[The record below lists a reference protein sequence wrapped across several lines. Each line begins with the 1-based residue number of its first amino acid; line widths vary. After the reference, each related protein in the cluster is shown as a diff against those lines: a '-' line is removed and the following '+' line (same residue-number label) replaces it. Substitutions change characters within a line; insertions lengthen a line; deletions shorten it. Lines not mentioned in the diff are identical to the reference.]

1 MHENQY
7 ILKPRL
13 LPQLRANQ
21 WEYGISIYDEK
32 SNDDGL
38 ILCIKIE
45 NSVNDNFD
53 LINDFNNVQLYRQ
66 HRLIKISNVYFEV
79 VDFYYTGQNYGTIS
93 QINKNEYDNMEDIK
107 LNNHG
112 IITEIFKEM
121 TYDMVNNIYYFFS
134 ITIEYNESQKKQKC
148 YVNYHHN

>member
-1 MHENQY
+1 MQENQY

-13 LPQLRANQ
+13 LPQLRVNQ
-21 WEYGISIYDEK
+21 WEFGISIYDEEA
-32 SNDDGL
+32 NDDGL

-53 LINDFNNVQLYRQ
+53 LINDFNSVQLYRQ